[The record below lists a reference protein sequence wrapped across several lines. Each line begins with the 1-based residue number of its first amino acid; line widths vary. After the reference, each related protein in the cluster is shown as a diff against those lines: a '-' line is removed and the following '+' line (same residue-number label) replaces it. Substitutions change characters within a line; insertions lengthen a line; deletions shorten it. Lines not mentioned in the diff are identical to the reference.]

1 MEQLIYDRTQE
12 DVEYASKHPESTEFL
27 KGAYNYTDLN
37 RVETKVKELNELLNK
52 YNYIASIPTIKL
64 DWSKTDFFT
73 KADSIRYLD
82 NINKIRQAYVVKD
95 TTPATPVTLNN
106 LNYAKANDIEKIL
119 ADIEDLIHGME
130 QYFVYNGVANSGQN
144 RMWQNRFRRTNI
156 QELGYVQ
163 FITLDSETFIDSN
176 SNEFLVKE

>member
-12 DVEYASKHPESTEFL
+12 DVEYASNHPESTEFL

-52 YNYIASIPTIKL
+52 YNYIAGITTIKL

-82 NINKIRQAYVVKD
+82 NINKIRQVYVVKS
-95 TTPATPVTLNN
+95 TTPTTPTTLNN
-106 LNYAKANDIEKIL
+106 LNYIKANDIEKIL

-130 QYFVYNGVANSGQN
+130 QYFVYSGVANSGQN
-144 RMWQNRFRRTNI
+144 RMWQNRFRRTSI

-163 FITLDSETFIDSN
+163 FITSDSETLIDSN

>member
-12 DVEYASKHPESTEFL
+12 DVEYASNHPESTEFL

-52 YNYIASIPTIKL
+52 YNYIAGITTIKL

-95 TTPATPVTLNN
+95 TTPATPVTLNK
-106 LNYAKANDIEKIL
+106 LNYIKANDIEKIL

-130 QYFVYNGVANSGQN
+130 QYFVYSGVANSGQN
-144 RMWQNRFRRTNI
+144 RMWQNRFRRTSI
-156 QELGYVQ
+156 QELSYVQ
-163 FITLDSETFIDSN
+163 FITSDSETFIDSN

>member
-12 DVEYASKHPESTEFL
+12 DVEYASNHPESTEFL

-52 YNYIASIPTIKL
+52 YNYIVSIPTIKL

-82 NINKIRQAYVVKD
+82 NINKIRQAYLVKS
-95 TTPATPVTLNN
+95 TTPATPATLNN
-106 LNYAKANDIEKIL
+106 LNYVKANDIEKIL
-119 ADIEDLIHGME
+119 ADVEDLIHGME
-130 QYFVYNGVANSGQN
+130 QYFVYSGVANSGQS
-144 RMWQNRFRRTNI
+144 RMWQNRFRRTTYTE
-156 QELGYVQ
+156 QSGTQ
-163 FITLDSETFIDSN
+163 FITSDNLVFYDSN
-176 SNEFLVKE
+176 NNKFIVKE